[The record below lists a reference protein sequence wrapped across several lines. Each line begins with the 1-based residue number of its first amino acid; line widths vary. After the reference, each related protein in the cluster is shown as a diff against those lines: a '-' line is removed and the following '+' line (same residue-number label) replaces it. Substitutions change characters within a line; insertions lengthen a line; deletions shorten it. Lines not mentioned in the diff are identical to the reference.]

1 MKKRVTIWGIIP
13 NPVYGMVLW
22 IILWLSYP
30 NVLTAQQPSYATKIR
45 KVSIEQGLSN
55 RFVRRVFQDS
65 KGFIW
70 LATNYGLNRYD
81 GYEFKLYTKE
91 NQGLTSNA
99 IYSVYEDADA
109 RLWVTY
115 FDVNGWHLNE
125 IDIIDLVTGEV
136 SSFDEKFKDKFDFQA
151 KNIFD
156 IYQVNTNSIFV
167 LTKDKQVIEIS
178 KGYQQKERFELP
190 YPAHTLHKI
199 LCTDDMIWVI
209 CQDAI
214 LEYTRTGIFIKETP
228 INFAS
233 ILDLYLEEGNLHG
246 FAKDLDGNL
255 IVFKKKF
262 KQELELQALPSFL
275 ENIQELNPSS
285 NLQIAPNGLIWYHD
299 RVQSKILNTAG
310 EVVFDFSSY
319 LPERTIYSVF
329 FDDNDIIWIATT
341 DGVYILTITSNKFD
355 TYLSQ
360 NNFKPNSTSFST
372 RGIIEDGMGNLYV
385 NTYAQRQKI
394 NLKTGTHQKEGKEE
408 DYPELGILKDKDGY
422 LWFCGESTVVERLD
436 LTTNTYQDYDCGYT
450 NQQGIKNLRPMNTTL
465 HQDQNGRIWMGG
477 NDGLFYLDTATQT
490 FIKNTLYGT
499 DGTFQEINTS
509 RIYQM
514 LEDTSMHCLWIAT
527 TSGLYGYNYKKQ
539 LVFSHYH
546 IRGRGRYNLPHNYIY
561 CIHKDKKEDN
571 IYWLGTK
578 GGGLIRFNPY
588 HPTEPVRDHYT
599 VATGL
604 SDNVIYS
611 IQEDTFSNLWMGSNY
626 GLMQFSKTSEWVKTY
641 LPKDGVTHEEFN
653 SLSSYV
659 GEDGRFYYGTVNGI
673 NAFYPKDFAAK
684 EVCETPLHITTI
696 QQMDALK
703 GVVEDKTQAY
713 WQQGKLIL
721 QPGDNFFS
729 IKLALLDY
737 VNPKD
742 NGYAYKIKEID
753 EDWKYT
759 TNNEIRFNQ
768 MPAGKYTILIK
779 GQGPDGIWSMNR
791 IAIPIEV
798 ITPFYKTY
806 TFGALLL
813 FLLSIF
819 VLIYIKLK
827 EHFFEQSTKRLERE
841 VNIRTQAYKE
851 AKEQAEKSSQA
862 KAEFLS
868 VMSHEIRTPMNAVVN
883 MTNFLL
889 QDNPKE
895 SQVEN
900 LNVLKFSANNLLA
913 IINDVLDFNKIE
925 SGKIVFE
932 AIPFDMKRLMDSIKY
947 SMEAYAKDKSIL
959 LKTVADV
966 SFEQLLIG
974 DPSRLTQVLNNL
986 ISNAIKFTDQGEVWF
1001 KISTVSETEDSII
1014 LCFEVIDTGIGIAK
1028 DKQGHIFKMFTQA
1041 SSDTT
1046 RKFGGTGLGLAIS
1059 QKLINL
1065 QGSEIVLESELGK
1078 GAKFSFELEF
1088 LKGEKVG
1095 SQQQMIQ
1102 KQETVS
1108 AINNASVLVVEDN
1121 LINVMVVKKFLQKWG
1136 VNITRAAD
1144 GVEAIEAI
1152 KNYQFDVI
1160 LMDIHMPNMDGY
1172 TASKHIRKMPGEYY
1186 QQVPII
1192 ALTASALADDRNKV
1206 FDSGMND
1213 IVVKPFIPS
1222 ELYAMLCKYIEKA
1235 SA

>member
-1 MKKRVTIWGIIP
+1 MKQYIHKIFSSLTLLLLVW
-13 NPVYGMVLW
+13 MVLQCPSE
-22 IILWLSYP
+22 LCAQKRSY
-30 NVLTAQQPSYATKIR
+30 STKVR

-81 GYEFKLYTKE
+81 GYGFQLYTKE

-99 IYSVYEDADA
+99 IYNIYEDGDA
-109 RLWVTY
+109 QLWVTY
-115 FDVNGWHLNE
+115 FDANGWHLNE
-125 IDIIDLVTGEV
+125 IDIIDLETGAV
-136 SSFDEKFKDKFDFQA
+136 QSFDEKFEGKYDIKA
-151 KNIFD
+151 KNVFD
-156 IYQVNTNSIFV
+156 IHQVNSNSIFV

-178 KGYQQKERFELP
+178 EGEQYKERFELP

-199 LCTDDMIWVI
+199 LCTDDMIWVV

-214 LEYTRTGIFIKETP
+214 LEYTRAGDFIKSTT

-246 FAKDLDGNL
+246 FAKDLKGNL
-255 IVFKKKF
+255 VFFQKKF
-262 KQELELQALPSFL
+262 KADLEIKSVPSFL
-275 ENIQELNPSS
+275 ENIKELDLSS
-285 NLQIAPNGLIWYHD
+285 NLQIAPNGLIWYND
-299 RVQSKILNTAG
+299 REESKIFDTDGN
-310 EVVFDFSSY
+310 VIFDFSSY

-329 FDDNDIIWIATT
+329 FDNNDIIWIATT
-341 DGVYILTITSNKFD
+341 DGVYILKVTPNRFD
-355 TYLSQ
+355 SYLSQ
-360 NNFKPNSTSFST
+360 NTFKPNSTPFSI
-372 RGIIEDGMGNLYV
+372 RGIMEDGQGHLYV
-385 NTYAQRQKI
+385 NTYSKRQKI
-394 NLKTGTHQKEGKEE
+394 DLNTGQVQQEGK
-408 DYPELGILKDKDGY
+408 DGNAPELGILKDKEGFM
-422 LWFCGESTVVERLD
+422 WFCGESKIVERLD
-436 LTTNTYQDYDCGYT
+436 LQNNLYENYSCGYENT
-450 NQQGIKNLRPMNTTL
+450 MGFNKNLRPMNTTL

-509 RIYQM
+509 RIYQIV
-514 LEDTSMHCLWIAT
+514 EDSAMHCLWIAT
-527 TSGLYGYNYKKQ
+527 NSGVYGYNYKKK

-546 IRGRGRYNLPHNYIY
+546 IRGKGRYLLPHSYIY
-561 CIHKDKKEDN
+561 CIHKDKKEKD
-571 IYWLGTK
+571 IYWLGTR
-578 GGGLIRFNPY
+578 GGGLIKFSPY
-588 HPTEPVRDHYT
+588 HPTTPIVEHHT

-604 SDNVIYS
+604 SDNIIYG
-611 IQEDTFSNLWMGSNY
+611 ILEDTFCNLWISSNY
-626 GLMQFSKTSEWVKTY
+626 GLMQFNKTSEWVKTY
-641 LPKDGVTHEEFN
+641 LPKNGITHEEFN
-653 SLSSYV
+653 ALSCYE
-659 GEDGRFYYGTVNGI
+659 GLDGRFYFGTINGI
-673 NAFYPKDFAAK
+673 NAFYPADFAAK
-684 EVCETPLHITTI
+684 EVCETPLHITAI
-696 QQMDALK
+696 HQMSAIE
-703 GVVEDKTQAY
+703 GVVKDKTQNY
-713 WQQGKLIL
+713 VQEGKIVLE
-721 QPGDNFFS
+721 PGDNFFS
-729 IKLALLDY
+729 IELALLDY
-737 VNPKD
+737 VNPRD

-753 EDWKYT
+753 KEWKYT

-768 MPAGKYTILIK
+768 MPTGNYTIQIK
-779 GQGPDGIWSMNR
+779 GQGADGIWSMNR
-791 IAIPIEV
+791 ISIPIKV
-798 ITPFYKTY
+798 LTPFYRTY
-806 TFGALLL
+806 TFG
-813 FLLSIF
+813 
-819 VLIYIKLK
+819 VLVFILVLVLAFGYVKLK
-827 EHFFEQSTKRLERE
+827 EHLFKQSKRKLEKE
-841 VNIRTQAYKE
+841 VDIRTEAYRA

-895 SQVEN
+895 NQVEN

-932 AIPFDMKRLMDSIKY
+932 EISFDMKRLINSIQY
-947 SMEAYAKDKSIL
+947 SMEAYGKDKNIEL
-959 LKTVADV
+959 ETIAEVAFDC
-966 SFEQLLIG
+966 FLIG

-986 ISNAIKFTDQGEVWF
+986 ISNAIKFTKEGKVCFRLSLVE
-1001 KISTVSETEDSII
+1001 EDVKQVR
-1014 LCFEVIDTGIGIAK
+1014 LRFEVEDTGIGIAPE
-1028 DKQGHIFKMFTQA
+1028 KQEHIFQMFTQA

-1065 QGSEIVLESELGK
+1065 QGSEIEVESELGK
-1078 GAKFSFELEF
+1078 GATFSFELVF
-1088 LKGEKVG
+1088 PKGEK
-1095 SQQQMIQ
+1095 IQ
-1102 KQETVS
+1102 LKEKIVSKEDSVS
-1108 AINNASVLVVEDN
+1108 AINNASILVVEDN

-1144 GVEAIEAI
+1144 GLEALEAI
-1152 KNYQFDVI
+1152 KGHQFDIV

-1172 TASKHIRKMPGEYY
+1172 TAAKHMREGTDEYY
-1186 QQVPII
+1186 KKVPII

-1222 ELYAMLCKYIEKA
+1222 ELYAMLCKYINKEN
-1235 SA
+1235 